1 MAAYLKIKNR
11 SNFSKNTDHD
21 KKLYRKIDNILKN
34 NQQNQNWLK
43 NKTHVLDKIKAVS
56 ELWRGT
62 IWNKDFKTSLK
73 NH

>member
-1 MAAYLKIKNR
+1 MNIY
-11 SNFSKNTDHD
+11 HD